1 MEFLTHLTSKANVNN
16 NLKALWLFFLKFSN
30 PSSFLFEANSLVLFP
45 VEILKNF
52 KSTYFEEHLQTTAPK
67 WPQKISPLL
76 VLGKAMLDGRKHI
89 WTTNTLYF
97 KYEPHL
103 VSLCNIHLYQNA
115 FCYFLQASEEGKN
128 DNDID
133 FRVFWA
139 SYSEKTILDKEIKSL
154 GLESLHI
161 LLIFSTFIQFIFIL
175 TK

>member
-1 MEFLTHLTSKANVNN
+1 MWITTSKLFGYFSWNFPILHLSC
-16 NLKALWLFFLKFSN
+16 LKPIPLSFFQLKFWK
-30 PSSFLFEANSLVLFP
+30 
-45 VEILKNF
+45 ILR
-52 KSTYFEEHLQTTAPK
+52 APILRNICK
-67 WPQKISPLL
+67 QLLLNGLKKISPLL

-89 WTTNTLYF
+89 WATNTLYF